1 MKKITKGL
9 IISTVL
15 TVVFA
20 VTSANAA
27 QYVIPSGETVGVKIY
42 TDGLLVV
49 GISSDC
55 PQNGIKTGDRIKK
68 ANNTKLVSTE
78 QLVSIVNK
86 HHDSLTLNIVRNG
99 EEKEISARAVQN
111 EDGTY
116 KLGVWVRDSTAGIGT
131 VTYYDAENN
140 SFAAL
145 GHGITDIDT
154 GNILTVK
161 SGNILPCQI
170 LSVTKSEN
178 GNPGELNGTFGGEP
192 TGDIIENADNGIYG
206 KCQNIPAGDKI
217 EVASPD
223 EITEGDAAILA
234 EIDGKGIKEYSISIT
249 KVSKNERNRK
259 NLVLTVT
266 DENLLNLTGGIVQ
279 GMSGAPIIQNGKLIG
294 AVTHVFIN
302 DSAKG
307 YGTFAKTMTE
317 RSDKL

>member
-1 MKKITKGL
+1 MKKITK
-9 IISTVL
+9 IMAISTVL
-15 TVVFA
+15 TLVFSFTA
-20 VTSANAA
+20 ANAA
-27 QYVIPSGETVGVKIY
+27 QYVIPSGEPVGVKIY

-55 PQNGIKTGDRIKK
+55 PQTGIKTGDRIKK
-68 ANNTKLVSTE
+68 ANNTALVSTE
-78 QLVSIVNK
+78 QFVSIVNK
-86 HHDSLTLNIVRNG
+86 YHDSLTLDIDRNG
-99 EEKEISARAVQN
+99 EEKAISAKAVKN

-131 VTYYDAENN
+131 ITYYDAENK

-145 GHGITDIDT
+145 GHGITDVDT

-178 GNPGELNGTFGGEP
+178 GNPGELNGTFSGNSLGE
-192 TGDIIENADNGIYG
+192 IKENADNGIFG
-206 KCQNIPAGDKI
+206 KTDAVPEGEKT
-217 EVASPD
+217 EVAEPD
-223 EITEGDAAILA
+223 EIEEGNAEILA
-234 EIDGKGIKEYSISIT
+234 DIDGNGTKRYSINIT
-249 KVSKNERNRK
+249 KISKNEKNRK

-266 DENLLNLTGGIVQ
+266 DETLLDLTGGIVQ

-307 YGTFAKTMTE
+307 YGTFAKNMTE
-317 RSDKL
+317 KSNKI